1 MILNRQKSQLLV
13 VDIQARLLPVMAQQD
28 LAQQEQL
35 MANVARLCQAARILE
50 IPITISEQYPK
61 GIGATVPEVIE
72 ACGGN
77 AIVEKIILPK
87 MTFSCLRDDTLAQR
101 INELGK
107 VHLRR
112 QIVVCGIEAHVC
124 VLQTARDLRSNGFDV
139 VVIGDAISSRT
150 AESKSFAIERM
161 RSHGVDVATSE
172 MAVFEWLERAGTAQF
187 KTLSQLIK

>member
-13 VDIQARLLPVMAQQD
+13 VDIQARLLPVMAE
-28 LAQQEQL
+28 QERL
-35 MANVARLCQAARILE
+35 MANVARLCQAARLLQ

-72 ACGGN
+72 ACGDSG
-77 AIVEKIILPK
+77 AADDIVLSK
-87 MTFSCLRDDTLAQR
+87 MTFSCLREESLARR

-107 VHLRR
+107 VQLRK
-112 QIVVCGIEAHVC
+112 QVIVCGIEAHVC
-124 VLQTARDLRSNGFDV
+124 VLQTALDLRSDGFDV
-139 VVIGDAISSRT
+139 TVIGDAVSSRT
-150 AESKSFAIERM
+150 ADSKSFAIERM
-161 RSHGVDVATSE
+161 RSHDVDVATTE

>member
-1 MILNRQKSQLLV
+1 MILNQQASQLLV
-13 VDIQARLLPVMAQQD
+13 VDIQAWLLPAMT
-28 LAQQEQL
+28 QQEPL
-35 MANVARLCQAARILE
+35 MANAARLCQAARLLD

-72 ACGGN
+72 ACG
-77 AIVEKIILPK
+77 AKATILPK
-87 MTFSCLRDDTLAQR
+87 LTFSCLRDESLAQR

-124 VLQTARDLRSNGFDV
+124 VLQTALDLQSSGFDV

-150 AESKSFAIERM
+150 ADSKSFAIERM
-161 RSHGVDVATSE
+161 RSHGVDVATTE

>member
-13 VDIQARLLPVMAQQD
+13 VDIQARLLPVMAE
-28 LAQQEQL
+28 QERL
-35 MANVARLCQAARILE
+35 MANVARLCQAARLLD

-61 GIGATVPEVIE
+61 GIGPTVPGVID
-72 ACGGN
+72 ACGSE
-77 AIVEKIILPK
+77 AMVLPK
-87 MTFSCLRDDTLAQR
+87 MTFSCLREEALAQR

-112 QIVVCGIEAHVC
+112 QVVVCGIEAHVC
-124 VLQTARDLRSNGFDV
+124 VLQTALDLRSDGFDV

-161 RSHGVDVATSE
+161 RSHDVDVATTE
-172 MAVFEWLERAGTAQF
+172 MAVFEWLERAGTTQF